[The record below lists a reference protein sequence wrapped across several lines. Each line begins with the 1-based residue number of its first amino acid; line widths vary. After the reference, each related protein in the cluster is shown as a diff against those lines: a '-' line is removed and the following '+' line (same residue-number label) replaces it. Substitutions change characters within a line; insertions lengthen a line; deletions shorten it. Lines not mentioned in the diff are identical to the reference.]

1 MFDWTKNIKRF
12 WPAIILALALVLIVD
27 GTISSLETC
36 HPPNSASNSQNSDK
50 DCTVLQGPLV
60 SLIIVIGDFVGD
72 HDKGIVAAF
81 TVILALSTIGLWTAS
96 INLYKATIATAQAQ
110 SDDTRILERA
120 YLSVKP
126 LGIETFRTKDFV
138 VGMIAIYNAGRLPA
152 QKVTWTLYLEPD
164 TDNKRKIFI
173 SKEEDFVGDNIIPA
187 GGEMIKG
194 TGKIEIAKFPDVIA
208 NKPQVYVWGSIRYD
222 NGFGKNCTTTFC
234 HRYDVSGVIPD
245 RDGTYTVPAKDG
257 RHHEYGSSAD

>member
-1 MFDWTKNIKRF
+1 
-12 WPAIILALALVLIVD
+12 
-27 GTISSLETC
+27 
-36 HPPNSASNSQNSDK
+36 
-50 DCTVLQGPLV
+50 
-60 SLIIVIGDFVGD
+60 
-72 HDKGIVAAF
+72 
-81 TVILALSTIGLWTAS
+81 
-96 INLYKATIATAQAQ
+96 
-110 SDDTRILERA
+110 
-120 YLSVKP
+120 LSVKP